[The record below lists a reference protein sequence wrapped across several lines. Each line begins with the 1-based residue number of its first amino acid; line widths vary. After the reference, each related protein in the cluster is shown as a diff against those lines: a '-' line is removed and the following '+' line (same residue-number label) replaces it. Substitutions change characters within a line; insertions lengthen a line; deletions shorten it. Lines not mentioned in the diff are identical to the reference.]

1 MPSKK
6 KKTAPHSSR
15 ADTTEAVDELM
26 KSLVHPHKDAIA
38 LLRQVILGVDASVS
52 EGVKWNA
59 PSFRTTEYFAT
70 TNLRTK
76 TGIGVILHLGAKV
89 RDLAPGAL
97 AIKDPGGLLK
107 WLANDRAAMEFSDV
121 NDVKSKQGTV
131 EKILRQW
138 IRHL

>member
-1 MPSKK
+1 MPSKP
-6 KKTAPHSSR
+6 KTARHKSR
-15 ADTTEAVDELM
+15 ADSSAAVDELM
-26 KSLVHPHKDAIA
+26 ASLTHPHKDAIE
-38 LLRQVILGVDASVS
+38 LLRELMLGVDGSVA

-76 TGIGVILHLGAKV
+76 TGIGVVLHLGAKV
-89 RDLAPGAL
+89 RDLPANGL
-97 AIKDPGGLLK
+97 AIKDPSGLLK
-107 WLANDRAAMEFSDV
+107 WLAKDRASLELADAA
-121 NDVKSKQGTV
+121 DLKGKRGAI

>member
-1 MPSKK
+1 MPSKQ
-6 KKTAPHSSR
+6 KTATHKSR
-15 ADTTEAVDELM
+15 ADSSEAVDELM
-26 KSLVHPHKDAIA
+26 AALVHPHKDAIA
-38 LLRQVILGVDASVS
+38 LLRDIVLGVDASIA

-76 TGIGVILHLGAKV
+76 AGIGVILHLGAKV
-89 RDLAPGAL
+89 RALPAGGLAIEDPAGLLEWLAKDRASLAL
-97 AIKDPGGLLK
+97 A
-107 WLANDRAAMEFSDV
+107 DV
-121 NDVKSKQGTV
+121 TDLRSKRGAI